1 MDAMQ
6 YGFYVGQR
14 LASHNVKTAVN
25 LGGLVTGI
33 NKGVRGLMGAADT
46 ASTAKPAVAAATSRV
61 PPPLPTAPKVTV
73 SPAEAAAGRAAIK
86 ITPQDVAGGG
96 VKGPDV
102 IPWGKDHS
110 QAMANYTARQTQA
123 NPHAHQFGQPL
134 KVAPPAGAAPA
145 VRPAAPPL
153 PPPAPTAGKVT
164 VSPAEAAAG
173 RSKVTITPQEAA
185 AAPTNAQGAQ
195 MFFDNAQSGGRQQM
209 LGYGQRGAPSN
220 LPQKWDQLSP
230 EQQATVAKTL
240 GY

>member
-1 MDAMQ
+1 MNDAMQ

-25 LGGLVTGI
+25 LSGVVPGI
-33 NKGVRGLMGAADT
+33 TKAVRGFMGAADT

-61 PPPLPTAPKVTV
+61 LPVTGPKVNI
-73 SPAEAAAGRAAIK
+73 SPAEAAAGRAAVK

-102 IPWGKDHS
+102 IPWGKPIK
-110 QAMANYTARQTQA
+110 M
-123 NPHAHQFGQPL
+123 
-134 KVAPPAGAAPA
+134 APPAGSTPA
-145 VRPAAPPL
+145 IRPTAPPP

-173 RSKVTITPQEAA
+173 RAAIKLTPQEAA

-195 MFFDNAQSGGRQQM
+195 MFFDNAQSGGRQRM

-220 LPQKWDQLSP
+220 LPQKWEQLSP
-230 EQQATVAKTL
+230 EQQATVMKTL